1 MYLCGASAI
10 DNVKNSAALR
20 LEATSMRREV
30 VILSA
35 ARTPIGRFAGR
46 LKDLRPHELGALAI
60 KAALERARVDPRELG
75 IVYMGH
81 VIRAAHGQ
89 NTARQAALKAGVP
102 PEVDNVTVDLVCSSG
117 MMAIVNA
124 AQGIMVGD
132 YDLAVAGGMESMS
145 YSYLAI
151 DPSVRWGVRFLLGR
165 ELKLIDCMYHDG
177 LTDPIANRVMGEE
190 TEDII
195 EAWGITREELDA
207 VAYQSHMRAAEAT
220 SKGYFKNEIA
230 PIEVGGELVDYD
242 EGIRRD
248 TSLDKLAKLKPAFRP
263 NGKLTAGNSSQI
275 SDGAAALVLASA
287 EKAEELGVKPLAK
300 ILGYSWVGVEPQR
313 FNEGPLPATEKLL
326 RRMGVDINYF
336 DLFEV
341 NEAFASNNVLFNRKF
356 GVPYDRINVF
366 GGAIALGHP
375 VGCSG
380 ARIVVTLINAL
391 RVKGMKRGLATLC
404 HGTGGGTALA
414 VELL

>member
-1 MYLCGASAI
+1 MA
-10 DNVKNSAALR
+10 
-20 LEATSMRREV
+20 REV

-35 ARTPIGRFAGR
+35 VRTPIGRFGGK
-46 LKDLRPHELGALAI
+46 LKDFKPHELGAIAI
-60 KAALERARVDPRELG
+60 KAAIEKAGIDPKDLG

-89 NTARQAALKAGVP
+89 NTARQAAMKAGIP

-117 MMAIVNA
+117 MMAIINA

-151 DPSVRWGVRFLLGR
+151 DPSVRWGIRFLLGR
-165 ELKLIDCMYHDG
+165 EMKLIDCMYHDG
-177 LTDPIANRVMGEE
+177 LTDPIANRVMGDE
-190 TEDII
+190 TEDVI
-195 EAWGITREELDA
+195 ESWGITREELDN
-207 VAYQSHMRAAEAT
+207 VAYMSHMRAAEAT
-220 SKGYFKNEIA
+220 DKGYFKNEIV
-230 PIEVGGELVDYD
+230 PIELPGGEVFDYD

-287 EKAEELGVKPLAK
+287 EKAKELGAKPIAK
-300 ILGYSWVGVEPQR
+300 IIGYSWAGIESQR

-326 RRMGVDINYF
+326 KRMGVDVNYF

-356 GVPYDRINVF
+356 GVPYDRINIF

-380 ARIVVTLINAL
+380 ARIVVTLINVL
-391 RVKGMKRGLATLC
+391 KHKGMKRGIATLC

-414 VELL
+414 VEVM

>member
-1 MYLCGASAI
+1 M
-10 DNVKNSAALR
+10 
-20 LEATSMRREV
+20 REV

-35 ARTPIGRFAGR
+35 VRTPIGRFGGK
-46 LKDLRPHELGALAI
+46 LKDFKPQDLGAIVIREAV
-60 KAALERARVDPRELG
+60 KRAGVDPKDVG

-81 VIRAAHGQ
+81 VIRAGHGQ
-89 NTARQAALKAGVP
+89 NTARQAAIKAGIP

-117 MMAIVNA
+117 MMAIINA

-132 YDLAVAGGMESMS
+132 FDIAVAGGMESMS

-151 DPSVRWGVRFLLGR
+151 DPSVRWGIRFLLGR
-165 ELKLIDCMYHDG
+165 EMKLVDCMYYDG
-177 LTDPIANRVMGEE
+177 LTDPIAGRVMGDE
-190 TEDII
+190 TEDVI
-195 EAWGITREELDA
+195 ERWGITREELDNI
-207 VAYQSHMRAAEAT
+207 AYMSHMRAAEAT
-220 SKGYFKNEIA
+220 DKGYFKNEIV
-230 PIEVGGELVDYD
+230 PIELPGGEVFDYD

-248 TSLDKLAKLKPAFRP
+248 TSLEKLAKLKPAFRP

-287 EKAEELGVKPLAK
+287 DKARELGLKPIAK
-300 ILGYSWVGVEPQR
+300 IIGYSWAGIESER

-326 RRMGVDINYF
+326 KKMGVDVNYF

-341 NEAFASNNVLFNRKF
+341 NEAFASNNVLFNRRF

-391 RVKGMKRGLATLC
+391 RVKGLKRGLATLC
-404 HGTGGGTALA
+404 HGTGGGTSLA

>member
-1 MYLCGASAI
+1 MA
-10 DNVKNSAALR
+10 
-20 LEATSMRREV
+20 REV

-35 ARTPIGRFAGR
+35 VRTPIGRFAGK
-46 LKDLRPHELGALAI
+46 LKDFKPHELGAIAI
-60 KAALERARVDPRELG
+60 KAAMERAGIDPKDLG

-89 NTARQAALKAGVP
+89 DTARQAAMKAGIP

-117 MMAIVNA
+117 MMAIINA

-132 YDLAVAGGMESMS
+132 FDLAVAGGMESMS

-151 DPSVRWGVRFLLGR
+151 DPSVRWGIRFLLGR
-165 ELKLIDCMYHDG
+165 EMKLIDCMYHDG

-190 TEDII
+190 TEDVI
-195 EAWGITREELDA
+195 EAWGITREELDS

-220 SKGYFKNEIA
+220 DKGYFKNEIV
-230 PIEVGGELVDYD
+230 PIEVAGEVMDYD

-248 TSLDKLAKLKPAFRP
+248 TSLDKLARLRPAFRP

-275 SDGAAALVLASA
+275 SDGAAALVVASA
-287 EKAEELGVKPLAK
+287 EKAKELGLKPIAK
-300 ILGYSWVGVEPQR
+300 ILGYSWVGVESQR

-326 RRMGVDINYF
+326 KRMGVDINYF

-341 NEAFASNNVLFNRKF
+341 NEAFASNNILFNRKF

-366 GGAIALGHP
+366 GGAVALGHP

-391 RVKGMKRGLATLC
+391 KTKGLKRGLATIC
-404 HGTGGGTALA
+404 HGSGGGTSMAIEVL
-414 VELL
+414 

>member
-1 MYLCGASAI
+1 
-10 DNVKNSAALR
+10 
-20 LEATSMRREV
+20 MRREV
-30 VILSA
+30 VVVSA
-35 ARTPIGRFAGR
+35 VRTPIGRFGGK
-46 LKDLRPHELGALAI
+46 LKDFKPHELGAIAI
-60 KAALERARVDPRELG
+60 KSAIERAGVDPKDVG

-89 NTARQAALKAGVP
+89 DTARQAAIRAGVP
-102 PEVDNVTVDLVCSSG
+102 YEVDCVTVDLVCSSG
-117 MMAIVNA
+117 MMAIINA
-124 AQGIMVGD
+124 AQGIALGD
-132 YDLAVAGGMESMS
+132 FDIAVAGGMESMS

-165 ELKLIDCMYHDG
+165 EMKLVDCMYYDG
-177 LTDPIANRVMGEE
+177 LTDPISGRVMGDE
-190 TEDII
+190 TEDVI
-195 EAWGITREELDA
+195 ESWGITREELDA
-207 VAYQSHMRAAEAT
+207 VAYQSHVRAAEAT
-220 SKGYFKNEIA
+220 DRGYFKNEVV
-230 PIEVGGELVDYD
+230 PIDLAGEVLDYD

-248 TSLDKLAKLKPAFRP
+248 TSLEKLSKLRPAFRP

-275 SDGAAALVLASA
+275 SDGAAALVLASS
-287 EKAEELGVKPLAK
+287 EKAEELGLKPLAK
-300 ILGYSWVGVEPQR
+300 IIGYSWAGVEPQR

-326 RRMGVDINYF
+326 KRMGVDINYF

-341 NEAFASNNVLFNRKF
+341 NEAFASNNVLFNRRF

-375 VGCSG
+375 IGCSG

-404 HGTGGGTALA
+404 HGSGGGTALA
-414 VELL
+414 VELV